1 MNKKHLMGI
10 PFTNI
15 TGWPMRCFL
24 KTAAQFFGKELL
36 LYVGVGGE
44 MDKVAPTEHIQPI
57 PCRPPGVRFRIYG
70 RFFAPSGIQKV
81 ALAFFEAVASDFC
94 STLPLM

>member
-36 LYVGVGGE
+36 LYGGVGGE

-57 PCRPPGVRFRIYG
+57 PGRPPGVRFRIYG
-70 RFFAPSGIQKV
+70 RFFR
-81 ALAFFEAVASDFC
+81 AVRHPKSSPGLF
-94 STLPLM
+94 